1 MPAGAI
7 CFQLVQQAAC
17 REDAKLRASA
27 LEAFPQADRAAPAQ
41 SLRVAEGFNASHARN
56 GSNRR
61 GYDALI
67 VRGFWDG
74 GQGHPGRRLV
84 CSEVARPLL

>member
-27 LEAFPQADRAAPAQ
+27 LEAFPQAERAAPAQ
-41 SLRVAEGFNASHARN
+41 SLRVAVSFNASHAR
-56 GSNRR
+56 GCSNRR

-74 GQGHPGRRLV
+74 GQGHVSGMRV